1 MTTQTKKIVPS
12 FAQFGD
18 NRIHFMPKRI
28 SDMAMKTYLLA
39 LVACTLLYSRHI
51 LDWKWWIF
59 GIVSVIGYF
68 YFANRQSKLWL
79 NIRPTTFAKRLFWS
93 AFVIRVIWVLV
104 SYYLYFQWTGTAFT
118 IDAADELFYDDMGHY
133 GASLMREGNF
143 AIYTPLIKYA
153 GTVAF
158 SDMGYP
164 IYISILYYIFFDSIL
179 AVRIVKA
186 ILSAWTAVLIYKV
199 AARNFDEHTGRMA
212 GIFCMLMPNL
222 IYYCSMQLKEVEM
235 VFLAMLFVERADWL
249 LRQPKLKA
257 IQTIGVMMIPLAL
270 FMVRTALA
278 ATLVAAFFCAL
289 LLTTGRVS
297 GFGKRAV
304 LIVVAGIFA
313 ATMFLT
319 STSIG
324 SDVTQMWQTRDSNQ
338 QSNMEWRTK
347 RANGNQFA
355 KYAGAAVFA
364 PMIFTIPFPTMT
376 ETPHQENQKIIHGGN
391 FVKNIVSYFTIM
403 ALLIL
408 LVTGNWRKHVLPI
421 AVLCGYL
428 LVLVFSNFAQS
439 ERFHLPIL
447 PLSLMF
453 AALGISLMKE
463 NPWVRKYFSY
473 WCVLMF
479 LAAIA
484 WNWFK
489 LAGRGMI

>member
-1 MTTQTKKIVPS
+1 
-12 FAQFGD
+12 
-18 NRIHFMPKRI
+18 MPKRI
-28 SDMAMKTYLLA
+28 SNISMATYFLA
-39 LVACTLLYSRHI
+39 LMACTLLYSSHI
-51 LDWKWWIF
+51 LNWKWWIF
-59 GIVSVIGYF
+59 GIISVIGFF
-68 YFANRQSKLWL
+68 YFANRQTKLWI
-79 NIRPTTFAKRLFWS
+79 NTRPMAFTKKLFWS
-93 AFVIRVIWVLV
+93 ALALRVVWVLI
-104 SYYLYFQWTGTAFT
+104 SYLLYYQWTGTAFS
-118 IDAADELFYDDMGHY
+118 IGAGDELFYDEMGHY
-133 GASLMREGNF
+133 GASLMRDGNF
-143 AIYTPLIKYA
+143 AIYSPMVKYA
-153 GTVAF
+153 GTVTF

-164 IYISILYYIFFDSIL
+164 IYLSILYYIFFDSIL
-179 AVRIVKA
+179 IARVIKA
-186 ILSAWTAVLIYKV
+186 ILGAWTAVLVYKV
-199 AARNFDEHTGRMA
+199 ASRNFCESTGRMA

-222 IYYCSMQLKEVEM
+222 IYYCSFQLKEVEM

-257 IQTIGVMMIPLAL
+257 MQTVAVMLIPLAL
-270 FMVRTALA
+270 FMIRTALA

-304 LIVVAGIFA
+304 LILVAAIFA

-324 SDVTQMWQTRDSNQ
+324 SEVTQMWQTRGSTQ
-338 QSNMEWRTK
+338 QSNMEWRST
-347 RANGNQFA
+347 RDNGNVFA

-364 PMIFTIPFPTMT
+364 PMIFTLPFPTLA
-376 ETPHQENQKIIHGGN
+376 ETPGQENQKIIHGGN

-403 ALLIL
+403 ALLTL
-408 LVTGNWRKHVLPI
+408 LLTGNWRKHVLPL

-428 LVLVFSNFAQS
+428 VVLVFSSFAQS

-447 PLSLMF
+447 PLTLMF
-453 AALGISLMKE
+453 AALGMSLMKE
-463 NPWVRKYFSY
+463 NPWIKTYFNY

-479 LAAIA
+479 LAAVA